1 MKSAVTENTNII
13 NLDKSFMD
21 NGNDAKYLICE
32 APVCVGSPT
41 NGTQQAYSNLK
52 ENGLQSLFGEK
63 AVFCDFTGDRELSD
77 TELNEKLK
85 GISTVMLVN
94 NQNYRNML
102 TGHLNG
108 LVSVC
113 LGGDHSLAMSSIA
126 ALSDVTGPNDIAV
139 IYVDGH
145 TDINTE
151 ESSLTGYIHGMP
163 LAQALGLCTAE
174 LDIGEN
180 KIHLYGENLYIVGA
194 RSIDPEE
201 YVICEKQGVHL
212 YTADDVKSRGA
223 EEIIGE
229 ILNDIGS
236 KKIHLSFDV
245 DSIDGAQFPSTGYV
259 MPDGLSFD
267 CVYGIL
273 KKVIDRGIS
282 SFDVVEYNPLLDKD
296 GSDRQK
302 LFKIFQL
309 LK

>member
-1 MKSAVTENTNII
+1 MNEKKSAT
-13 NLDKSFMD
+13 
-21 NGNDAKYLICE
+21 YLICE

-41 NGTQQAYSNLK
+41 NGTQWAYAHLK
-52 ENGLQSLFGEK
+52 EKGLQSLFGER
-63 AVFCDFTGDRELSD
+63 ALFCDFKGDREAPD
-77 TELNEKLK
+77 AELNEKLK
-85 GISTVMLVN
+85 GLSTVMLVN

-102 TGHLNG
+102 EGHLNG
-108 LVSVC
+108 LIPVC

-126 ALSDVTGPNDIAV
+126 ALSDITGPNDIAV

-145 TDINTE
+145 TDINTA

-163 LAQALGLCTAE
+163 LSQALGLCPKE

-180 KIHLYGENLYIVGA
+180 KIHIYGENLYIIGA

-212 YTADDVKSRGA
+212 YTADDVKACGA
-223 EEIIGE
+223 DKITDK
-229 ILNDIGS
+229 ILNEIGG

-245 DSIDGAQFPSTGYV
+245 DSIDGGDFSSTGYI

-273 KKVIDRGIS
+273 KKVIDRGVS
-282 SFDVVEYNPLLDKD
+282 SLDVVEYNPLLDKD

-302 LFKIFQL
+302 LLKIFEL

>member
-1 MKSAVTENTNII
+1 MNEKNS
-13 NLDKSFMD
+13 
-21 NGNDAKYLICE
+21 AKYLICE

-41 NGTQQAYSNLK
+41 NGTQWAYAHLK
-52 ENGLQSLFGEK
+52 EKGLQSLFGER
-63 AVFCDFTGDRELSD
+63 ALFCDFKGEREAPD
-77 TELNEKLK
+77 AEPNKKLK
-85 GISTVMLVN
+85 GLSTVMLVN
-94 NQNYRNML
+94 EQNYRNML
-102 TGHLNG
+102 EGHLNG
-108 LVSVC
+108 LIPVC

-145 TDINTE
+145 TDINTA

-163 LAQALGLCTAE
+163 LAQALGLCPKE

-212 YTADDVKSRGA
+212 YTADDVKACGA
-223 EEIIGE
+223 DKIIDK
-229 ILNDIGS
+229 ILNDIGDR
-236 KKIHLSFDV
+236 KIHLSFDV
-245 DSIDGAQFPSTGYV
+245 DSIDGSEFPATGYV
-259 MPDGLSFD
+259 MPSGLSFD

-282 SFDVVEYNPLLDKD
+282 SLDVVEYNPSLDTD
-296 GSDRQK
+296 GDCREK
-302 LFKIFQL
+302 LFEIFKL
-309 LK
+309 LTDK

>member
-1 MKSAVTENTNII
+1 MNNQNT
-13 NLDKSFMD
+13 
-21 NGNDAKYLICE
+21 AKYLICE

-41 NGTQQAYSNLK
+41 NGTQNAYSSLK
-52 ENGLQSLFGEK
+52 QNGLPRLFGEK
-63 AVFCDFTGDRELSD
+63 ALFCDFEGEREAFD
-77 TELNEKLK
+77 TKPNKKLK
-85 GISTVMLVN
+85 GLSTVMLVN

-102 TGHLNG
+102 NGHLNG
-108 LVSVC
+108 LIPVC

-126 ALSDVTGPNDIAV
+126 ALSDITGPNDLAV

-145 TDINTE
+145 TDINTA

-163 LAQALGLCTAE
+163 LAEALGLCPKE

-223 EEIIGE
+223 EEILNE
-229 ILNDIGS
+229 ILNDIGD

-245 DSIDGAQFPSTGYV
+245 DSIDGDEFPSTGYV
-259 MPDGLSFD
+259 MPNGLSFD
-267 CVYGIL
+267 CVYEIL
-273 KKVIDRGIS
+273 KKIIEQGIS
-282 SFDVVEYNPLLDKD
+282 SLDVVEYNPLLDSD
-296 GSDRQK
+296 GTDRKK
-302 LFKIFQL
+302 LFQIFNL

>member
-1 MKSAVTENTNII
+1 MNSKNT
-13 NLDKSFMD
+13 
-21 NGNDAKYLICE
+21 AKYLICE

-41 NGTQQAYSNLK
+41 NGTQNAYSSLK
-52 ENGLQSLFGEK
+52 QNGLPRLFGEK
-63 AVFCDFTGDRELSD
+63 ALFCDFEGAREAFD
-77 TELNEKLK
+77 AKPNKKLK
-85 GISTVMLVN
+85 GLSTVMLVN

-102 TGHLNG
+102 NGHLNG
-108 LVSVC
+108 LIPVC

-126 ALSDVTGPNDIAV
+126 ALSDITGPNDLAV

-145 TDINTE
+145 TDINTA

-163 LAQALGLCTAE
+163 LAEALGLCPKE

-223 EEIIGE
+223 EEILNE
-229 ILNDIGS
+229 ILNDIGD

-245 DSIDGAQFPSTGYV
+245 DSIDGDEFPSTGYV
-259 MPDGLSFD
+259 MPNGLSFD
-267 CVYGIL
+267 CVYEIL
-273 KKVIDRGIS
+273 KKIIEQGIS
-282 SFDVVEYNPLLDKD
+282 SLDVVEYNPLLDSD
-296 GSDRQK
+296 GTDRKK
-302 LFKIFQL
+302 LFQIFDL

>member
-1 MKSAVTENTNII
+1 MNSKNT
-13 NLDKSFMD
+13 
-21 NGNDAKYLICE
+21 AKYLICE

-41 NGTQQAYSNLK
+41 NGTQNAYSSLK
-52 ENGLQSLFGEK
+52 QNGLPRLFGEK
-63 AVFCDFTGDRELSD
+63 ALFCDFEGAREAFD
-77 TELNEKLK
+77 AKPNKKLK
-85 GISTVMLVN
+85 GLSTVMLVN

-102 TGHLNG
+102 NGHLNG
-108 LVSVC
+108 LIPVC

-126 ALSDVTGPNDIAV
+126 ALSDITGPNDLAV

-145 TDINTE
+145 TDINTA

-163 LAQALGLCTAE
+163 LAEALGLCPKE

-223 EEIIGE
+223 EEILNE
-229 ILNDIGS
+229 ILNDIGD

-259 MPDGLSFD
+259 MPNGLSFD
-267 CVYGIL
+267 CVYEIL
-273 KKVIDRGIS
+273 KKIIEQGIS
-282 SFDVVEYNPLLDKD
+282 SLDVVEYNPLLDSD
-296 GSDRQK
+296 GTDRKK
-302 LFKIFQL
+302 LFQIFNL

>member
-1 MKSAVTENTNII
+1 MNSKNT
-13 NLDKSFMD
+13 
-21 NGNDAKYLICE
+21 AKYLICE

-41 NGTQQAYSNLK
+41 NGTQNAYSSLK
-52 ENGLQSLFGEK
+52 QNGLPRLFGEK
-63 AVFCDFTGDRELSD
+63 ALFCDFEGAREAFD
-77 TELNEKLK
+77 AKPNKKLK
-85 GISTVMLVN
+85 GLSTVMLVN

-102 TGHLNG
+102 NGHLNG
-108 LVSVC
+108 LIPVC

-126 ALSDVTGPNDIAV
+126 ALSDITGPNDLAV

-145 TDINTE
+145 TDINTAK
-151 ESSLTGYIHGMP
+151 SSLTGYIHGMP
-163 LAQALGLCTAE
+163 LAEALGLCPKE

-223 EEIIGE
+223 EEILNE
-229 ILNDIGS
+229 ILNDIGD

-245 DSIDGAQFPSTGYV
+245 DSIDGDEFPSTGYV
-259 MPDGLSFD
+259 MPNGLSFD
-267 CVYGIL
+267 CVYEIL
-273 KKVIDRGIS
+273 KKIIEQGIS
-282 SFDVVEYNPLLDKD
+282 SLDVVEYNPLLDSD
-296 GSDRQK
+296 GTDRKK
-302 LFKIFQL
+302 LFQIFNL

>member
-1 MKSAVTENTNII
+1 MN
-13 NLDKSFMD
+13 DKIT
-21 NGNDAKYLICE
+21 AQYLICE

-41 NGTQQAYSNLK
+41 NGTQNAYSFLK
-52 ENGLQSLFGEK
+52 HNGLVDLFGEK
-63 AVFCDFTGDRELSD
+63 ALFCDFEGEREAAD
-77 TELNEKLK
+77 AKPDKKLK
-85 GISTVMLVN
+85 GLSTVMLIN

-102 TGHLNG
+102 EGILNG
-108 LVSVC
+108 LVPVC

-126 ALSDVTGPNDIAV
+126 ALSDTVGPNDIAV

-145 TDINTE
+145 TDINTA

-163 LAQALGLCTAE
+163 LAEALGLCPKE

-212 YTADDVKSRGA
+212 YCADDVKARGA
-223 EEIIGE
+223 EEILNE
-229 ILNDIGS
+229 ILEDIGD

-245 DSIDGAQFPSTGYV
+245 DSIDGDEFPSTGYV
-259 MPDGLSFD
+259 MPNGLSFE

-273 KKVIDRGIS
+273 KKVIERGIS
-282 SFDVVEYNPLLDKD
+282 SLDVVEYNPTLDKNGTD
-296 GSDRQK
+296 KEK
-302 LFKIFQL
+302 LFKIFKL
-309 LK
+309 LADR

>member
-1 MKSAVTENTNII
+1 MNNKNT
-13 NLDKSFMD
+13 
-21 NGNDAKYLICE
+21 AKYLICE

-41 NGTQQAYSNLK
+41 NGTQNAYSSLK
-52 ENGLQSLFGEK
+52 QNGLETLFGEK
-63 AVFCDFTGDRELSD
+63 ALFCDFEGEREVFD
-77 TELNEKLK
+77 AKPNKKLK
-85 GISTVMLVN
+85 GLSTVMLVN

-102 TGHLNG
+102 NGHLNG
-108 LVSVC
+108 LIPVC

-126 ALSDVTGPNDIAV
+126 ALSDITGPNDLAV
-139 IYVDGH
+139 VYIDGH
-145 TDINTE
+145 TDINTA

-163 LAQALGLCTAE
+163 LAEALGLCPKE

-223 EEIIGE
+223 EEILNE
-229 ILNDIGS
+229 ILNDIGD

-245 DSIDGAQFPSTGYV
+245 DSVDGDEFPSTGYV
-259 MPDGLSFD
+259 MPNGLSFD

-273 KKVIDRGIS
+273 KKIIERGIS
-282 SFDVVEYNPLLDKD
+282 SLDVVEYNPLLDSD
-296 GSDRQK
+296 GTDRKK
-302 LFKIFQL
+302 LFKIFNL

>member
-1 MKSAVTENTNII
+1 MNSKNT
-13 NLDKSFMD
+13 
-21 NGNDAKYLICE
+21 AKYLICE

-41 NGTQQAYSNLK
+41 NGTQNAYSSLK
-52 ENGLQSLFGEK
+52 QNGLETLFGEK
-63 AVFCDFTGDRELSD
+63 ALFCDFEGAREAFD
-77 TELNEKLK
+77 AKPNKKLK
-85 GISTVMLVN
+85 GLSTVMLVN

-102 TGHLNG
+102 DGHLNG
-108 LVSVC
+108 LIPVC

-126 ALSDVTGPNDIAV
+126 ALSDITGPNDLAV

-145 TDINTE
+145 TDINTA

-163 LAQALGLCTAE
+163 LAEALGLCPKE

-201 YVICEKQGVHL
+201 YMICEKQGVHL

-223 EEIIGE
+223 EEILNE
-229 ILNDIGS
+229 ILNDIGD

-245 DSIDGAQFPSTGYV
+245 DSVDGEEFPSTGYV
-259 MPDGLSFD
+259 MPNGLSFD
-267 CVYGIL
+267 CVYEIL
-273 KKVIDRGIS
+273 KKIIERGIS
-282 SFDVVEYNPLLDKD
+282 SLDVVEYNPLLDSD
-296 GSDRQK
+296 GTDRKK
-302 LFKIFQL
+302 LFKIFNL

>member
-1 MKSAVTENTNII
+1 MNNKNT
-13 NLDKSFMD
+13 
-21 NGNDAKYLICE
+21 AKYLICE

-41 NGTQQAYSNLK
+41 NGTQNAYSSLK
-52 ENGLQSLFGEK
+52 QNGLETLFGEK
-63 AVFCDFTGDRELSD
+63 ALFCDFEGEREVFD
-77 TELNEKLK
+77 AKPNKKLK
-85 GISTVMLVN
+85 GLSTVMLVN

-102 TGHLNG
+102 NGHLNG
-108 LVSVC
+108 LIPVC

-126 ALSDVTGPNDIAV
+126 ALSDITGPNDLAV

-145 TDINTE
+145 TDINTA

-163 LAQALGLCTAE
+163 LAEALGLCPKE

-201 YVICEKQGVHL
+201 YMICEKQGVHL

-223 EEIIGE
+223 EEILNE
-229 ILNDIGS
+229 ILNDIGD

-245 DSIDGAQFPSTGYV
+245 DSVDGEEFPSTGYV
-259 MPDGLSFD
+259 MPNGLSFD
-267 CVYGIL
+267 CVYEIL
-273 KKVIDRGIS
+273 KKIIERGIS
-282 SFDVVEYNPLLDKD
+282 SLDVVEYNPLLDSD
-296 GSDRQK
+296 GTDRKK
-302 LFKIFQL
+302 LFKIFNL

>member
-1 MKSAVTENTNII
+1 MN
-13 NLDKSFMD
+13 
-21 NGNDAKYLICE
+21 NGNNAEYLICE
-32 APVCVGSPT
+32 APICVGSPT
-41 NGTQQAYSNLK
+41 NGTQQAYANLK

-63 AVFCDFTGDRELSD
+63 AVFCDFTGERELPD
-77 TELNEKLK
+77 TEPNEKLK
-85 GISTVMLVN
+85 GLSTVMLVN
-94 NQNYRNML
+94 RQNYRNML
-102 TGHLNG
+102 KGHLNG
-108 LVSVC
+108 LVPVC

-163 LAQALGLCTAE
+163 LAQALGLCTRE

-201 YVICEKQGVHL
+201 YTICENQGVHL
-212 YTADDVKSRGA
+212 YTAQEVKRRGSD
-223 EEIIGE
+223 EILDEIFKDIGE
-229 ILNDIGS
+229 

-245 DSIDGAQFPSTGYV
+245 DSIDGEEFSSTGYV
-259 MPDGLSFD
+259 MPYGLSFD

-273 KKVIDRGIS
+273 KKIIDRGIS

-302 LFKIFQL
+302 LLKIFQML
-309 LK
+309 V